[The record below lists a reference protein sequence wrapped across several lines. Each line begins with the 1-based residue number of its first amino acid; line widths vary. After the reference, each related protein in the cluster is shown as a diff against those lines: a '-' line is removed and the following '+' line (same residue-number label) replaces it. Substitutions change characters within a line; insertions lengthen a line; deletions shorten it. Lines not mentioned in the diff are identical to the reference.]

1 MDAKWPFALM
11 TLGLFVLLG
20 FVIAQMDRKSVM
32 AHWATR
38 RCELPVMAAGSFF
51 KPELDPRTNGQ
62 FAKDNFEFCM
72 KRVVDG
78 FINLFMAP
86 VNALFGKQVNLAGG
100 AMGALNGI
108 RNIAQVLYNTF
119 SAYLAQYFRRFSSSF
134 SEVSRMIQHL
144 RNAASRISAIAL
156 SLVYAGLSFFRGMI
170 NAIQVVIRVVL
181 IICAIMLIIIIL
193 LWFILFPVI
202 PIIMSALTAVVITV
216 MAMAGILSAS
226 LSADAADKKG
236 GFCFAT
242 GSSVATAAG
251 TTPVEDI
258 KVGTELAH
266 GCGTVSTVIIME
278 GDSIPLYDLKGIL
291 VSASH
296 LVKGRDGRWKSVSED
311 DRAIPTDKKSEKI
324 YCFNTTSNNIPLRAS
339 DDSIVLFRDWEE
351 IANDDDNGQYIWN
364 YMVSSILN
372 KGAPYH
378 LWEGNLRSYC
388 ENALVSQGV
397 EVKTADGFVPIKD
410 IQLSDLILDETGEEQ
425 VVRGIVEGEMEGHSI
440 NDEWVGELY
449 VLKDGVWI
457 REPSTLSSGER
468 QQRGYSLMTEK
479 GAIVIRHPVSKEE
492 CVIRD
497 FTEVGYQMIHETYS
511 FVETRLRMTESNKII

>member
-38 RCELPVMAAGSFF
+38 RCELPVMVAGSFF
-51 KPELDPRTNGQ
+51 KPELDPRTKSQ
-62 FAKDNFEFCM
+62 FATDNFEFCM

-78 FINLFMAP
+78 FIDLFIAP
-86 VNALFGKQVNLAGG
+86 INALFGKQVNLAGG

-242 GSSVATAAG
+242 GSPVAT
-251 TTPVEDI
+251 TTGIVPVEDI
-258 KVGTELAH
+258 KVGTELQ
-266 GCGTVSTVIIME
+266 GCGTVTTVIIME

-296 LVKGRDGRWKSVSED
+296 LVKGTDGHWKSVSED
-311 DRAIPTDKKSEKI
+311 ERAIPTDKKSKKI

-372 KGAPYH
+372 QGTPYH
-378 LWEGNLRSYC
+378 LWGANLRAYC
-388 ENALVSQGV
+388 ENPLMGKEV
-397 EVKTADGFVPIKD
+397 EVKTARGFVPIKD
-410 IQLSDLILDETGEEQ
+410 IQLSDLIVDEKGEEQ
-425 VVRGIVEGEMEGHSI
+425 VVRGMVEGEMEGNSTG
-440 NDEWVGELY
+440 DDWVGELY
-449 VLKDGVWI
+449 VLKDHVWI
-457 REPSTLSSGER
+457 RQPSTLSSGDR
-468 QQRGYSLMTEK
+468 QQRGYSLMTEQ
-479 GAIVIRHPVSKEE
+479 GTIVIRHPVSKEE

>member
-1 MDAKWPFALM
+1 M

-32 AHWATR
+32 THWATR
-38 RCELPVMAAGSFF
+38 RCELPVMVAGSFF
-51 KPELDPRTNGQ
+51 KPELDPRTKSK
-62 FAKDNFEFCM
+62 FATDNFEFCM

-78 FINLFMAP
+78 FIDLFIAP
-86 VNALFGKQVNLAGG
+86 INALFGKQVNLAGG

-242 GSSVATAAG
+242 GSPVV
-251 TTPVEDI
+251 TTTGIVPVEDI
-258 KVGTELAH
+258 KVGTELQ
-266 GCGTVSTVIIME
+266 GCGRVSTVIVME

-296 LVKGRDGRWKSVSED
+296 LVKGTDGRWKSVSED
-311 DRAIPTDKKSEKI
+311 ERAIPTDKKSEKI

-372 KGAPYH
+372 KDTPYH
-378 LWEGNLRSYC
+378 LWESNLRSYC
-388 ENALVSQGV
+388 ENALVSKGV
-397 EVKTADGFVPIKD
+397 EVKTARGFVPMKD
-410 IQLSDLILDETGEEQ
+410 IQLSDPILDEKGEEQ
-425 VVRGIVEGEMEGHSI
+425 VVRGIIEGEMEGNSTG
-440 NDEWVGELY
+440 NEWVGELY
-449 VLKDGVWI
+449 VLKDRVWI
-457 REPSTLSSGER
+457 RQSSTLSSGDR

-479 GAIVIRHPVSKEE
+479 GTIVIRHPVSKEE

>member
-32 AHWATR
+32 ANWATR
-38 RCELPVMAAGSFF
+38 RCELPVMVAGSFF
-51 KPELDPRTNGQ
+51 KPELDPRTTSQ
-62 FAKDNFEFCM
+62 FATENFEFCM
-72 KRVVDG
+72 KHVIDG
-78 FINLFMAP
+78 FLNLIMAP

-119 SAYLAQYFRRFSSSF
+119 SAYLAQYFRRFSTTF
-134 SEVSRMIQHL
+134 SEVSRVIQHL
-144 RNAASRISAIAL
+144 RNAAHRISAIAI
-156 SLVYAGLSFFRGMI
+156 SLIYAGISFFRGMI

-242 GSSVATAAG
+242 GSSVATA
-251 TTPVEDI
+251 TTVIPVEGI
-258 KVGTELAH
+258 KVGMELH
-266 GCGTVSTVIIME
+266 GCGTVTAVIVME
-278 GDSIPLYDLKGIL
+278 GDAISLYDLKGIL

-296 LVKGRDGRWKSVSED
+296 LVKGMDGKWKSVSED
-311 DRAIPTDKKSEKI
+311 ERATATDKKSKKI
-324 YCFNTTSNNIPLRAS
+324 YCFNTTSNNIPMKAT
-339 DDSIVLFRDWEE
+339 DGTIILFRDWEE
-351 IANDDDNGQYIWN
+351 IANDDENGQYIWN
-364 YMVSSILN
+364 YMVSSMLN
-372 KGAPYH
+372 QGTNYKV
-378 LWEGNLRSYC
+378 WESNLRSYC
-388 ENALVSQGV
+388 ENPLIGKNV
-397 EVKTADGFVPIKD
+397 EVKTQHGFVPITD
-410 IQLSDLILDETGEEQ
+410 IQLSDRILDENAEEQ
-425 VVRGIVEGEMEGHSI
+425 VVRGIVEGEMEGNSI
-440 NDEWVGELY
+440 SDDWVGELY
-449 VLKDGVWI
+449 VLKDGTWI
-457 REPSTLSSGER
+457 REPSTLASGAAI
-468 QQRGYSLMTEK
+468 QRGYSLITEQ
-479 GAIVIRHPVSKEE
+479 GTIVIRTPLSKEE
-492 CVIRD
+492 HVIRD

-511 FVETRLRMTESNKII
+511 FVETRLRMTEPNKII